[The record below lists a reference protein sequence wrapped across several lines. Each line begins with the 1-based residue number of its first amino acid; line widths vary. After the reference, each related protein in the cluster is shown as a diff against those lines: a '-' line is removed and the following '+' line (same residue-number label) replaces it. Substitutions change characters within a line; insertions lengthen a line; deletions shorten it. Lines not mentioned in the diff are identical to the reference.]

1 MIHDFIL
8 HYFIVWKNILK
19 SWFRKHKSNSLSPNE
34 KRLKS
39 YIMIM
44 VMGII
49 SIWILRGRW
58 FLHSCE
64 FQSKQKII
72 LQSHYILFHKI
83 DKLPIV
89 NLFTNKMRFCLSWC
103 ILFLCYLMFLK
114 SLNEMVSNYCLE
126 ILQPIFFI
134 LISIIVIFF
143 ILFLPYQLI
152 SKFFNWISQL

>member
-1 MIHDFIL
+1 MIRQQSDYYYWFTISSFINL
-8 HYFIVWKNILK
+8 LSIKDILK

-49 SIWILRGRW
+49 SIWVLRGRW

-83 DKLPIV
+83 DKLTIV
-89 NLFTNKMRFCLSWC
+89 NLFTNKMRFCLFWC
-103 ILFLCYLMFLK
+103 ILVFCHLMFLK
-114 SLNEMVSNYCLE
+114 SLNQMVSNYCLE
-126 ILQPIFFI
+126 IFRN
-134 LISIIVIFF
+134 
-143 ILFLPYQLI
+143 PYLW
-152 SKFFNWISQL
+152 F